1 MTDPTEYGQPYQITL
16 TDLWTVF
23 GLGALVGYDIADATC
38 ADDEDIL
45 GHERS

>member
-23 GLGALVGYDIADATC
+23 GLGALVGAAVLVLIC
-38 ADDEDIL
+38 PECL
-45 GHERS
+45 P